1 MTKRAPAVAY
11 LRTSSLTNVGVDKD
25 STKRQ
30 AEAVQAYARAN
41 GLTITVMFFDAG
53 VSGADP
59 VDERPGFCDMLDYMS
74 GNGARV
80 ILVENASRF
89 ARDLAVQITGHD
101 YLKGLGYDLIPV
113 DAPDHFTDETPTAV
127 MVRQILGAV
136 SQFEKATVVSRLR
149 QARKRKKA
157 ETGRCEGRKPP
168 PPELVREAKRL
179 HRKSPK
185 SGKRRSLRKISKELA
200 DLGHLAPK
208 GKAYSAEGIRKLLSR
223 AA

>member
-1 MTKRAPAVAY
+1 MTKRTPAVAY
-11 LRTSSLTNVGVDKD
+11 LRTSSLTNVGGDKD
-25 STKRQ
+25 SARRQ
-30 AEAVQAYARAN
+30 AEAMQTYANAK

-59 VDERPGFCDMLDYMS
+59 VDERPGFCAMLDYMS
-74 GNGARV
+74 GNGASV

-101 YLKGLGYDLIPV
+101 YLKGLGYDLIPA

-149 QARKRKKA
+149 QARKRKRA

-168 PPELVREAKRL
+168 PPKLVKEAKRL

-185 SGKRRSLRKISKELA
+185 SGKRRSLRTISRELA
-200 DLGHLAPK
+200 DLGHLSPI
-208 GKAYSAEGIRKLLSR
+208 GKPYSAEGIRKLLNR